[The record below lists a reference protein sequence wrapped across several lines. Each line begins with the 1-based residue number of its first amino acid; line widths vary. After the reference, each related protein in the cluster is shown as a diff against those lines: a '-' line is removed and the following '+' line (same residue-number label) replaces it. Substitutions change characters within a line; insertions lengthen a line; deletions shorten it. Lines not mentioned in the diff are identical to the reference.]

1 MKKIIYILII
11 LLFGSTSIYG
21 QKIPS
26 SDSLKIIKSCKT
38 LFSAIKSND
47 MPSLMRM
54 STDKIYCIICSDSPD
69 LSDSPY
75 MFEKKDFLDNY
86 LPTIK
91 KSEPYQRATK
101 SNELILINENGNRSD
116 ITVLLTIYKQNELAP
131 EHEGVQFGIYFK
143 KVNGE
148 FRFAGIET
156 IP

>member
-1 MKKIIYILII
+1 
-11 LLFGSTSIYG
+11 
-21 QKIPS
+21 
-26 SDSLKIIKSCKT
+26 
-38 LFSAIKSND
+38 
-47 MPSLMRM
+47 
-54 STDKIYCIICSDSPD
+54 
-69 LSDSPY
+69 